1 MNLFVALTSLEMI
14 ALSRILSIIHL
25 FIVVPCRY
33 LAGKSHEFRDYNW
46 GALDMSR
53 VIDTLHQ
60 KLLKIKKQPDLMLDP
75 IFMDNIFLEYRN
87 ELPPFQEY
95 WNMLF
100 KEKQM
105 KVVALKDGTKV
116 VHFAR
121 VRKEAFT
128 PSRKSSKDTTK
139 TVLKLI
145 PVAVEALLKELLDV
159 NKATYKYL
167 SISGSEYSYKH
178 ASDERKMSLIGVHAT
193 NDQAESVLGG
203 TTAGVQRFGRIS
215 LGSAGAVSDMKRNS
229 FLHRKSTSKTDTK
242 STGIFH
248 GFDPDVRD
256 AIIEMGIKDA
266 PTARRH
272 NNKMVERL
280 NQVRLEKEEIA
291 KRLSIEKQTEQFIEA
306 EYYLK
311 MYDSAACWK
320 GDKRIVTSEL
330 KKLSSDSAKYRAL
343 KENISIRVKGC
354 GWDWAKTP
362 WSQDGKKKSVFE
374 LAKHLQYIIG
384 YEKKLEV
391 PAEPPLNLP
400 QRPTLATLGIAISDV
415 ASLDQKYASNVSE
428 LKKAATRTRREREIQ
443 GTGSMYSQ
451 LQPFSRPEVSE
462 LVGKRI
468 DVLFSVDIDP
478 WTKSLRWCQGEVIG
492 VVDGSSKPTV
502 TVEWDPTPDIAESE
516 NGIISDQ
523 VLLPTKWNKDNN
535 VGAWRMDVDVEVLNE
550 EEEDDDDELGDIEY
564 DSDGEAIAFI

>member
-1 MNLFVALTSLEMI
+1 
-14 ALSRILSIIHL
+14 
-25 FIVVPCRY
+25 
-33 LAGKSHEFRDYNW
+33 
-46 GALDMSR
+46 
-53 VIDTLHQ
+53 
-60 KLLKIKKQPDLMLDP
+60 
-75 IFMDNIFLEYRN
+75 
-87 ELPPFQEY
+87 
-95 WNMLF
+95 
-100 KEKQM
+100 
-105 KVVALKDGTKV
+105 
-116 VHFAR
+116 
-121 VRKEAFT
+121 
-128 PSRKSSKDTTK
+128 
-139 TVLKLI
+139 
-145 PVAVEALLKELLDV
+145 
-159 NKATYKYL
+159 
-167 SISGSEYSYKH
+167 
-178 ASDERKMSLIGVHAT
+178 MSLIGVHAT

-203 TTAGVQRFGRIS
+203 TTAGIQRFGRVS

-229 FLHRKSTSKTDTK
+229 FLHRKSISKTDTK

-248 GFDPDVRD
+248 GFDPIVRD

-354 GWDWAKTP
+354 GWEWAKTP

-391 PAEPPLNLP
+391 PAEPPFNLP
-400 QRPTLATLGIAISDV
+400 QRPSLATLGTAISDV
-415 ASLDQKYASNVSE
+415 ASLDQKYASNLSE
-428 LKKAATRTRREREIQ
+428 LKEAASRTRREREIQ
-443 GTGSMYSQ
+443 DQGSMYSQ

-468 DVLFSVDIDP
+468 DVLFSVNIDARN
-478 WTKSLRWCQGEVIG
+478 KSLRWCQGEVIG
-492 VVDGSSKPTV
+492 VVDGSSKLMV
-502 TVEWDPTPDIAESE
+502 TVEWDPTPDIAGSE
-516 NGIISDQ
+516 NGSTS
-523 VLLPTKWNKDNN
+523 VRSSTTSNKMEQ
-535 VGAWRMDVDVEVLNE
+535 G
-550 EEEDDDDELGDIEY
+550 
-564 DSDGEAIAFI
+564 